1 MKENETEEMEKMVE
15 EIRKGWCKSCESAI
29 VDGDNSEFLG
39 CDIDAQNSCDKRVSA
54 NIARI
59 GKAYAEGL
67 PLPGEVGRCSRIG
80 IPPSP
85 EFEDWIQH
93 VTEYHHSDLV
103 IALRREEE
111 K

>member
-1 MKENETEEMEKMVE
+1 MTRLEEQIGRATQLLEQT
-15 EIRKGWCKSCESAI
+15 
-29 VDGDNSEFLG
+29 LG
-39 CDIDAQNSCDKRVSA
+39 TFEDLQ
-54 NIARI
+54 ARI

-93 VTEYHHSDLV
+93 VTEYHHSGLL